1 MCLDI
6 TLVSVC
12 LRWTPTTVSENI
24 AEFPTAPELVSTAQ
38 LSVHFCPDTSQNNFL
53 QQLEIISCEDYQ
65 NSFKNGIMSRIINI
79 PCQCPSKLHV
89 CNFEVGCICPIGVN
103 CDVEIQYPEH
113 PDFDEALKDEDNETN
128 FRLALL
134 LSIGGTV
141 IAALTIYILI
151 VAKKIKDKRK
161 MQQDQVNDSS
171 SSSSSQST
179 DLSSDTSSHSNHSVE
194 LQPITSLSTLLKLS
208 KSKDFTSQEFL
219 PHQLHP
225 ADHTSVLQLHPSP
238 LLSSISM
245 ITTSSSLMSSRSISI
260 NISHDNLDDE
270 DSEHSYDHLNH
281 HRSINDL
288 APNYCQQ

>member
-1 MCLDI
+1 M
-6 TLVSVC
+6 
-12 LRWTPTTVSENI
+12 
-24 AEFPTAPELVSTAQ
+24 
-38 LSVHFCPDTSQNNFL
+38 
-53 QQLEIISCEDYQ
+53 
-65 NSFKNGIMSRIINI
+65 
-79 PCQCPSKLHV
+79 
-89 CNFEVGCICPIGVN
+89 
-103 CDVEIQYPEH
+103 
-113 PDFDEALKDEDNETN
+113 
-128 FRLALL
+128 
-134 LSIGGTV
+134 

-161 MQQDQVNDSS
+161 MQQDQVNVS

-219 PHQLHP
+219 PHRFHT

-288 APNYCQQ
+288 APNYYQQRTV